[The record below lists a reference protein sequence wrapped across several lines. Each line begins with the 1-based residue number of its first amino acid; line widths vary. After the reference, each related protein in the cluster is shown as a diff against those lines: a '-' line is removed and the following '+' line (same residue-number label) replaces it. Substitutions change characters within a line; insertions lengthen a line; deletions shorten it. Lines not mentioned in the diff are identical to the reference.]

1 MRFWLSVFEVH
12 EGSGDT
18 EQVSYGPV
26 TRGDLDTRIDEA
38 ITDMQADDDKPCLW
52 RMEIVVAP

>member
-12 EGSGDT
+12 PDSGDT
-18 EQVSYGPV
+18 EQVTYGPV
-26 TRGDLDTRIDEA
+26 QRDALDSRIDEA
-38 ITDMQADDDKPCLW
+38 ITDMQADDDKPVLW